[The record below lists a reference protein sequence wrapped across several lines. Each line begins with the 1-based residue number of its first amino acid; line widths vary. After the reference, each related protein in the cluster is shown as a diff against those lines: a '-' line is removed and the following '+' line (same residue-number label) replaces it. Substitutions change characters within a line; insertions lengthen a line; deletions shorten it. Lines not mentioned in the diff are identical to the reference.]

1 MACMQGQKVVA
12 EMLVVEQM
20 ARLDVKNWEGWTPM
34 VWATVRGHTDIVKFL
49 ADRVRFWTSHAG
61 TKVGGFGA
69 EGLLLHQSLSL
80 IPRVERYKGHAHC
93 RGPAYNGCQIW
104 AGLRCTLQP

>member
-1 MACMQGQKVVA
+1 MNRLENANATAGTAATKPDPCPQVEQLLESGVDVNMPDAYGETALHMACMQGQKVVA

-49 ADRVRFWTSHAG
+49 ADRVRFG
-61 TKVGGFGA
+61 
-69 EGLLLHQSLSL
+69 
-80 IPRVERYKGHAHC
+80 
-93 RGPAYNGCQIW
+93 
-104 AGLRCTLQP
+104 